1 MKIRKI
7 GFVLAFMGLVTT
19 AVSPVLAAPVQMKQ
33 VKQVLKGNYRQGG
46 DNTSLDLRLVGEGD
60 EKKPAATTQDP
71 NNSGATQEKPGGTM
85 TPQEEVQEDITVE
98 SCDCPD
104 LEDIQAP
111 KGRGFPKWLLG
122 LGALPLV
129 CLTGV
134 CTSDNPPNFTPP
146 GGGGGGATPTPTP
159 GGGGGDPTPTP
170 PVPEPATLLLFG
182 SGLLALGAAA
192 RRRRNGGEF

>member
-1 MKIRKI
+1 MKTRRI
-7 GFVLAFMGLVTT
+7 GFVLAFAGVIS
-19 AVSPVLAAPVQMKQ
+19 AAASPALAAPVEIKQ
-33 VKQVLKGNYRQGG
+33 VRQVLKGNYKQGG
-46 DNTSLDLRLVGEGD
+46 ENTSLDLRLAGEGD
-60 EKKPAATTQDP
+60 EKKPAATAQDP
-71 NNSGATQEKPGGTM
+71 NNPGGTQERPAVM
-85 TPQEEVQEDITVE
+85 NAQEEIQEDITVE

-104 LEDIQAP
+104 LPLDRVP
-111 KGRGFPKWLLG
+111 PGRGFPKWLLG

-146 GGGGGGATPTPTP
+146 GSVNPTPTP
-159 GGGGGDPTPTP
+159 GGGGVDPTPTP

-192 RRRRNGGEF
+192 RRRREM